1 VYITARF
8 GWTRGYPMQKKS
20 KAHEGLT
27 LLAHKDGILPAIVMD
42 GSKEQET
49 MGEFPW
55 PGNSRQA
62 DRTGLSMAEC
72 DRWYP

>member
-1 VYITARF
+1 
-8 GWTRGYPMQKKS
+8 MQKKS

-27 LLAHKDGILPAIVMD
+27 LLAHRDGIPPAIMMD
-42 GSKEQET
+42 GSKEQT

-62 DRTGLSMAEC
+62 DRTGLSMAKC
-72 DRWYP
+72 G